1 MIFLAKAALAL
12 GGTVVMA
19 GAYTFH
25 EGVIRV
31 DVDESRAGGSHVH
44 FWAPAAVVPM
54 AFRLIPKHHMQH
66 VSEQARQFAPVAR
79 AFVKELKKFP
89 DFELVD
95 VQDTSQHV
103 QIRTHDGKLQID
115 VVDPA
120 ENVHLLIPLA
130 VLDDISSQL
139 EANLPGA

>member
-1 MIFLAKAALAL
+1 MIFLAKAALGL
-12 GGTVVMA
+12 GGTLVLA

-31 DVDESRAGGSHVH
+31 DVDEFRAGGSHVH

-66 VSEQARQFAPVAR
+66 VSEQARQFAPVAHV
-79 AFVKELKKFP
+79 FLKELKKLP

-95 VQDTSQHV
+95 VQGANEHL
-103 QIRTHDGKLQID
+103 QIRTHEGKLQID
-115 VVDPA
+115 VVNQS
-120 ENVHLLIPLA
+120 ENVHLLVPLA
-130 VLDDISSQL
+130 MLDDISSQL

>member
-1 MIFLAKAALAL
+1 
-12 GGTVVMA
+12 
-19 GAYTFH
+19 
-25 EGVIRV
+25 
-31 DVDESRAGGSHVH
+31 
-44 FWAPAAVVPM
+44 M
-54 AFRLIPKHHMQH
+54 AFRFIPRHHMQH
-66 VSEQARQFAPVAR
+66 VSEQARQFAPVAH

-95 VQDTSQHV
+95 VQDANEHV

-115 VVDPA
+115 VVDSN
-120 ENVHLLIPLA
+120 ENVHLLVPLA